1 MMDLDAIGRAS
12 SYSLDA
18 LVKLRV
24 GILNGLYFDNFLERH
39 GFAALGILIPKNK
52 KYGEINPLAAYIQT
66 GAAVRFWRT
75 IGRGDR
81 LHIINNPP
89 MPVTHSSSR

>member
-1 MMDLDAIGRAS
+1 MLDLDAIGRAS

-39 GFAALGILIPKNK
+39 GFAALGILIPKN
-52 KYGEINPLAAYIQT
+52 
-66 GAAVRFWRT
+66 
-75 IGRGDR
+75 
-81 LHIINNPP
+81 
-89 MPVTHSSSR
+89 